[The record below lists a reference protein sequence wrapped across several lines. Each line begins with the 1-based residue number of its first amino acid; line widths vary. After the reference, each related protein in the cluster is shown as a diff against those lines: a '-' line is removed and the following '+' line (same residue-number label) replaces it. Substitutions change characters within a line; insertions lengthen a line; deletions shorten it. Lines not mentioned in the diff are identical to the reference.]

1 MGFQILPNS
10 LNSLGAGSELSQ
22 LTGPLSSLF
31 NSSTI
36 KNLVYP
42 SDLASNPTMCHAVQF
57 SIYDYTTGFEQSV
70 NTGINTVSQAFSASG
85 LENISNNIK
94 NIVSNETILQGNVL
108 ATINENITNGAIT
121 KEQGVAGFAVFEAR
135 QLATKGT
142 NILNKV
148 IPSAVKTFQA
158 TTYRPKTKGSALA
171 NISLYMPDNLHAAH
185 SANYNEVSFTDAVG
199 PAGILANAYADI
211 KDKDSFS
218 NMMNYLPSSGIGK
231 TALGNLAG
239 TVGAKLG
246 GQKDELTSIAKNALG
261 IFTNPQ
267 IQLIYKGINLREF
280 TLSFIFTPK
289 SPQEAETTKN
299 IIDTFTFYSVPGL
312 GSAAIDGQP
321 GQYLTPPQLFQ
332 VKFVFLG
339 QNGIGGS
346 ISNVFSSALSNL
358 GLGSLLT
365 SDPTNT
371 ITNGSSAKVM
381 TIQEC
386 VLESVNVDYAPNGW
400 AAFNDGYPI
409 QTTLSLTF
417 KETQIL
423 TKRQVGAYNPAV
435 AGNLADHLRDAPTA
449 AAFNT
454 NIGSQQTAMLLQQN
468 EGF

>member
-10 LNSLGAGSELSQ
+10 LNSLGAGSGLSQ

-57 SIYDYTTGFEQSV
+57 SIYDYTTGFEQTV
-70 NTGINTVSQAFSASG
+70 NTGVNTVSQAFSASG
-85 LENISNNIK
+85 LENISNTIK
-94 NIVSNETILQGNVL
+94 NEANLQGSRL

-121 KEQGVAGFAVFEAR
+121 KTQGAVA
-135 QLATKGT
+135 LAAAAEGGAEFF
-142 NILNKV
+142 INKV

-185 SANYNEVSFTDAVG
+185 SANYNEVNFTDAVG

-211 KDKDSFS
+211 KDKGSFS

-246 GQKDELTSIAKNALG
+246 GQKAELSSIAKNALG

-289 SPQEAETTKN
+289 SSQEAETTKN

-423 TKRQVGAYNPAV
+423 TKKQVGAYNPAV
-435 AGNLADHLRDAPTA
+435 AGNLADHQRDAPTA

-454 NIGSQQTAMLLQQN
+454 NIGSQQTAMLREQN